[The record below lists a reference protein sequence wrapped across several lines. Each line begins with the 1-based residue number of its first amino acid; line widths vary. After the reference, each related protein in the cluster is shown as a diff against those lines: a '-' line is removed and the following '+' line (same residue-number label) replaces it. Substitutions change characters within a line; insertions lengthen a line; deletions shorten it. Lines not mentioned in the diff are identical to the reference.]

1 MMEGYRASIAV
12 RDVRPR
18 DVQDRLALALFYPYV
33 CRFRVYGFVDCTD
46 GLRPYP
52 PREPPRY
59 IVTVWPEGIFQTRG
73 LRPSCGTEMFLV
85 AIEEQPRSLPCHRP
99 GACEVDMM

>member
-1 MMEGYRASIAV
+1 MMEGYRGINRA
-12 RDVRPR
+12 RDVRPH
-18 DVQDRLALALFYPYV
+18 DVQGRLALALFYPHA

-46 GLRPYP
+46 GLRPIPLANLLATLSLYGQ
-52 PREPPRY
+52 
-59 IVTVWPEGIFQTRG
+59 GIFQTRD
-73 LRPSCGTEMFLV
+73 LRPSYGTEMFLV